1 MTTGGHF
8 NRAMVESFGFDSF
21 KNADP
26 RQQEE
31 IINEMNI
38 IHMNN
43 DKEDLVMGDKE
54 VFELAKSIVIDGKTR
69 VYPTREHPDIQI
81 GGEKANVIKMGN
93 KVIIKQAKGVENISV
108 KCGKQKKTFKCPQSG
123 GAESYITVSTN
134 ISKKLVNDFK
144 IPYKPAIMQKMLSIY
159 RTEAKSKA
167 PNAVS
172 QLKDAD
178 KYIREHKDEFIKR
191 YEKAI
196 KATEKSGG
204 KKIVLKSKSTKKP
217 AKKTVKKGKK

>member
-54 VFELAKSIVIDGKTR
+54 VFELAKSIVVDGKTR

-81 GGEKANVIKMGN
+81 GGKKLSAK
-93 KVIIKQAKGVENISV
+93 KKCKKSTTKKQ
-108 KCGKQKKTFKCPQSG
+108 CG

-159 RTEAKSKA
+159 RKKSSATEA
-167 PNAVS
+167 VT

-178 KYIREHKDEFIKR
+178 KYIREHKDEFIKK
-191 YEKAI
+191 YEEAI

-204 KKIVLKSKSTKKP
+204 KK
-217 AKKTVKKGKK
+217 

>member
-69 VYPTREHPDIQI
+69 IYPTREHPEVQI
-81 GGEKANVIKMGN
+81 GGKKIAAK
-93 KVIIKQAKGVENISV
+93 KKCKKLTKSLTKKQ
-108 KCGKQKKTFKCPQSG
+108 CG

-134 ISKKLVNDFK
+134 ISKKLVEEFK

-159 RTEAKSKA
+159 RKHSTATD
-167 PNAVS
+167 AVS

-178 KYIREHKDEFIKR
+178 KYIREHKDEFIKK
-191 YEKAI
+191 YEEAI

-204 KKIVLKSKSTKKP
+204 KKIVLKSKSTKKS
-217 AKKTVKKGKK
+217 VKKGKK

>member
-54 VFELAKSIVIDGKTR
+54 VFELAKSIVVDGKTR

-81 GGEKANVIKMGN
+81 GGKKANVIKIGN
-93 KVIIKQAKGVENISV
+93 KVIIKQADGVENISV
-108 KCGKQKKTFKCPQSG
+108 KCGKQKKTFKCPLSG
-123 GAESYITVSTN
+123 GAESYITVSTS

-159 RTEAKSKA
+159 RKKSSATE
-167 PNAVS
+167 AVS

-178 KYIREHKDEFIKR
+178 KYIREHKDEFIKK
-191 YEKAI
+191 YEEAI

-204 KKIVLKSKSTKKP
+204 KKIVMKDKKP
-217 AKKTVKKGKK
+217 VKKTVKKGKK

>member
-26 RQQEE
+26 RQKEE
-31 IINEMNI
+31 MVNVMNI

-43 DKEDLVMGDKE
+43 DKEDIVMGDKE

-69 VYPTREHPDIQI
+69 IYPTRAHPTIQN
-81 GGEKANVIKMGN
+81 GGNKANFIKMGD
-93 KVIIKQAKGVENISV
+93 KVTIKQDKENEVENISV
-108 KCGKQKKTFKCPQSG
+108 KCGKQTKTFKCPLSG
-123 GAESYITVSTN
+123 GAESYIAVSTD
-134 ISKKLVNDFK
+134 ISKKLVEKFK

-159 RTEAKSKA
+159 RQKSSA
-167 PNAVS
+167 TDAIS

-178 KYIREHKDEFIKR
+178 KYIRTHKDEFIKK
-191 YEKAI
+191 YEEAI

-204 KKIVLKSKSTKKP
+204 KKIVMKDKKP
-217 AKKTVKKGKK
+217 VKKTVKKGKK

>member
-54 VFELAKSIVIDGKTR
+54 VFELAKSIVVDGKTR
-69 VYPTREHPDIQI
+69 IYPTREHPDIQI
-81 GGEKANVIKMGN
+81 GGKKANVIKMGN

-108 KCGKQKKTFKCPQSG
+108 KCGKVKKTFKCPQSG

-159 RTEAKSKA
+159 RKKSSA
-167 PNAVS
+167 TDAVS

-178 KYIREHKDEFIKR
+178 KYIREHKDEFIKK
-191 YEKAI
+191 YEEAI

-204 KKIVLKSKSTKKP
+204 KKIVMKDKKP
-217 AKKTVKKGKK
+217 VKKTVKKGKK